1 MSETTI
7 SVQGKGSIHVVPD
20 VTRLEIT
27 IERVFPDYQK
37 AFAQAK
43 ENSAWVV
50 KILEFNKKPGK
61 LAKTVKFDI
70 TDHEVND
77 YDTLGHYKS
86 SHVEG
91 YDLEQR
97 IKIDLPI
104 DNVLTNNIVRGIGK
118 FIPGAQINIGYTVQD
133 PRPHQMKMLARAVSD
148 AKEKAGIM
156 AEAAGCTLG
165 KVENINYR
173 YSNVSVYSQARNIH
187 DSKEAFASTADSLD
201 ITPDDL
207 VMSDTVDV
215 TFELVNP

>member
-43 ENSAWVV
+43 ENSSWVV

-156 AEAAGCTLG
+156 AEASGCTLG